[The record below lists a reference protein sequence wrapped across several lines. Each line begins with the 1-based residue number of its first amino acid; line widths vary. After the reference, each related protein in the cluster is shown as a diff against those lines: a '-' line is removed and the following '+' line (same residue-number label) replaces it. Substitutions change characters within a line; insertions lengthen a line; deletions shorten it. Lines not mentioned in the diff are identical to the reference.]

1 MLHNDF
7 FLRCLSFED
16 GQAPSSLTLTCLAGG
31 RPCLQVRY
39 EGDELTRRLAY
50 GREELARYRDS
61 SLPRILGLSRRPETA
76 FLHEHFS
83 FFASEAADTLHI
95 LAEGG
100 GGTAEK
106 TVSIVPYRS
115 PNRYRFPLRGTGGST
130 FSVRKK

>member
-31 RPCLQVRY
+31 RPCLQIRY

-76 FLHEHFS
+76 FLHECPS
-83 FFASEAADTLHI
+83 SKD
-95 LAEGG
+95 
-100 GGTAEK
+100 
-106 TVSIVPYRS
+106 RQ
-115 PNRYRFPLRGTGGST
+115 R
-130 FSVRKK
+130 RKKSLWSMCSSRTTE

>member
-31 RPCLQVRY
+31 RPCLQIRY
-39 EGDELTRRLAY
+39 EGDELTRRLAC

-76 FLHEHFS
+76 PSELCEKQPFS
-83 FFASEAADTLHI
+83 SDNIHI
-95 LAEGG
+95 CAKIG
-100 GGTAEK
+100 
-106 TVSIVPYRS
+106 
-115 PNRYRFPLRGTGGST
+115 
-130 FSVRKK
+130 RKA